1 MATHLHPSNSNRKR
15 FSREGFSPIPGTEQQ
30 STSYHNTN
38 MAYNN
43 GDATIDIPLQQV
55 KTNASSGGGLRDPS
69 VNAQH
74 VSPDN
79 QLHEH
84 EKQGFFRGRR
94 AKAGG
99 TQKHGTGRVGYD
111 GEEDTLTTMGK
122 IYTKISNFS
131 IITKYFFFVLPL
143 GLVIAVPI
151 IVGAITLNHKTG
163 APKFGGV
170 PIVWFFTWVEI
181 VWCSLWGAKIVAH
194 FMPFVFQILVGTVSS
209 GVRKYKTVLQKLEI
223 PLSLVG
229 WAVTALATFKPLMT
243 RNSFNAVHDATNGGI
258 SSSWV
263 NIVQKLLAAAVVS
276 SLVFLAE
283 KTIIQLISIN
293 YHRKQFNSRIVQ
305 SKRHVYILGLLYDA
319 SRSLFPMYCPEF
331 AEEDYTISDQLQL
344 AALGGKQSHK
354 RSGSATPMRVLHNV
368 GRFGD
373 QVTSAF
379 GNVAKEITGREVFNP
394 NSSHSIVV
402 EALERKRTS
411 EALARRIWMSLV
423 VEGREE
429 LAEEDIL
436 DVLGL
441 DRKTEAEEAYWA
453 LDRDGNGDISLDE
466 MIMTVTEWGR
476 ERKAIATSMV
486 DVASAINVLDGLL
499 CTVVLIAVVFI
510 IIAFLNTSF
519 VTTLA
524 TAGTALLSLSFVFSV
539 TAQEFLGSCIFLFV
553 KHPFDVGD
561 RVDIASEAMTV
572 EHISLLFTVFR
583 RVQGL
588 KTGQLVQYPNIVLNT
603 LALENVSRSK
613 AMTEQI
619 TLDISFDTTFDDI
632 QILRNELQKFVS
644 DKENSRDFQEDVE
657 VEILGTTDMSKMQ
670 LKVEIA
676 HKSNW
681 ANESLRATRRSKFMC
696 ALVSALRAVPIYAPG
711 GGGDAAGS
719 AAKPN
724 YSVAISDSEAK
735 ENAQSTAADREKAR
749 LIPSKK
755 IQEARDA
762 NPWIASANSGGQ
774 AGAGLTLHDQR
785 VVNDLTSRDPA
796 SDPARDEAWLSG
808 RDDSSTL
815 GERPSIDQQDLN
827 DVRGLL
833 RREST
838 RGKRKPSS
846 EQSRT
851 LYQHP
856 SNIPTINEPQA
867 PTPGSSTVASPYESR
882 PSLNT
887 QPTQYQTARN
897 VPTVSNLQMSQIN
910 RNASNSSNPYRSPP
924 RRNNND
930 QFGEEDDFGN
940 MRPYSGV

>member
-1 MATHLHPSNSNRKR
+1 MNAEESQNNEL
-15 FSREGFSPIPGTEQQ
+15 TE
-30 STSYHNTN
+30 
-38 MAYNN
+38 
-43 GDATIDIPLQQV
+43 
-55 KTNASSGGGLRDPS
+55 
-69 VNAQH
+69 
-74 VSPDN
+74 
-79 QLHEH
+79 
-84 EKQGFFRGRR
+84 
-94 AKAGG
+94 
-99 TQKHGTGRVGYD
+99 
-111 GEEDTLTTMGK
+111 
-122 IYTKISNFS
+122 
-131 IITKYFFFVLPL
+131 LPQ
-143 GLVIAVPI
+143 
-151 IVGAITLNHKTG
+151 
-163 APKFGGV
+163 
-170 PIVWFFTWVEI
+170 VEI
-181 VWCSLWGAKIVAH
+181 IWCSLWVAKIVAH
-194 FMPFVFQILVGTVSS
+194 FLPWVFQIFVGVVSS
-209 GVRKYKTVLQKLEI
+209 GVRKYSTVLKKLEI

-229 WAVTALATFKPLMT
+229 WAVTALATFKPIMT
-243 RNSFNAVHDATNGGI
+243 RNPYNRSHGETENWI
-258 SSSWV
+258 

-293 YHRKQFNSRIVQ
+293 YHRKQFNSKIVQ

-331 AEEDYTISDQLQL
+331 AEEDYTIADQLQL
-344 AALGGKQSHK
+344 SALGGKKNHK
-354 RSGSATPMRVLHNV
+354 RSGSATPMRMLHNV

-423 VEGREE
+423 VEGKED
-429 LAEEDIL
+429 LCEEDIVE
-436 DVLGL
+436 VLGA

-561 RVDIASEAMTV
+561 RVDLASEAMTV

-583 RVQGL
+583 RAQGL

-613 AMTEQI
+613 AQTEQI
-619 TLDISFDTTFDDI
+619 TLDIAFDTTFDDI
-632 QILRNELQKFVS
+632 QILRNELSKFVN
-644 DKENSRDFQEDVE
+644 DKENSRDFQPEVE
-657 VEILGTTDMSKMQ
+657 VEVLGTTDMSKMQ
-670 LKVEIA
+670 LQIEIA

-681 ANESLRATRRSKFMC
+681 GNESLRAMRRSKFMC
-696 ALVSALRAVPIYAPG
+696 ALVSALRIIPINAPG

-719 AAKPN
+719 AANPN
-724 YSVAISDSEAK
+724 YSVAITDAQAK
-735 ENAQSTAADREKAR
+735 ENAKASADGRESGR
-749 LIPSKK
+749 LIPNSKIK
-755 IQEARDA
+755 EAKEA
-762 NPWIASANSGGQ
+762 NPLSPSANSARQ
-774 AGAGLTLHDQR
+774 AGGGLTFHDQKI
-785 VVNDLTSRDPA
+785 VNDLTARDPA
-796 SDPARDEAWLSG
+796 SDPARDEAWSSG

-833 RREST
+833 RRESS

-846 EQSRT
+846 EQSRP
-851 LYQHP
+851 YQPNP
-856 SNIPTINEPQA
+856 SIPTINEPQP
-867 PTPGSSTVASPYESR
+867 PTPGYSGYGSQRPAQTYSTVPSPYDTR
-882 PSLNT
+882 PTINT
-887 QPTQYQTARN
+887 QPTQYQTAQGN
-897 VPTVSNLQMSQIN
+897 VPTLSNIQMSQIR
-910 RNASNSSNPYRSPP
+910 RNDSNPYRSQT
-924 RRNNND
+924 RRD
-930 QFGEEDDFGN
+930 GQGDDDDEFGN
-940 MRPYSGV
+940 TRPYSGV